1 MIGAGLKWM
10 VEAGLLKMVDS
21 NFNEIDVS
29 VVGAD
34 DDSGYSKMS
43 SYKHR
48 TALSEQ
54 WKKIKP
60 VSCTIDFILR
70 RNEDKIPKGTAVMSY
85 NILAPGKANDG
96 FITKTG
102 DEKADTLLVSLT
114 NQFKASFGN
123 LGDESRKSLSK
134 NQSYARF
141 AHAFVLGE
149 DARRA
154 SENERSCVTDDVK
167 KVYEKMTKLTN
178 KEIVEIINPK
188 SNDRFSEFVRMF
200 NLIEKQRLSDS
211 KKSRSHQDIEVD
223 KAREAILLFIAPAG
237 PGQTDED
244 KYNAISAYKILSKTL
259 KKRLAWD
266 SDDKGRAAR
275 IVSYLGMNKKQRTTN
290 IWCLQEV
297 DSKADKYFAE
307 NLKSHNIGYVSDKR
321 DLGIAWDESVWEIKS
336 EEETV
341 VMSHILGVTLKHKKE
356 GQEVVV
362 YSIHLPSGAG
372 EEKYKG
378 RVKQLLNI
386 RENEKVKA
394 HLSGDIPMIIG
405 MDANDPSGDTLVKYV
420 FGYGGTD
427 EDLPDYDGGEE
438 KCEKDLELTNDMMNA
453 FRPNESNPSD
463 HAGVR
468 WQSVSPPPV
477 FGASSDDDDQSA
489 HATFVSLWYEGNKL
503 SGHVPYRLLLATKI
517 LHVLLK
523 SDENKVRHCS
533 SKDECT
539 AELLASEIQKHRIIL
554 NKAPEL
560 PLILKEFKSIDS
572 KKMVEI
578 KAIDA
583 QFIRFVMATYLSLKY
598 AMSTQFDS
606 HNYTPA
612 NILNALIKDHITSTK
627 TNESDYNCEEAYML
641 YFKMSKKLYNTS
653 LSNVFNEML
662 KYLNE
667 GNIETHLNLIANMS
681 KLTCE

>member
-21 NFNEIDVS
+21 NFNDIDVS

-70 RNEDKIPKGTAVMSY
+70 KDEDKIPKGTAVMSY

-102 DEKADTLLVSLT
+102 DEEADTLLVSLT
-114 NQFKASFGN
+114 NQFKASFGT

-154 SENERSCVTDDVK
+154 SENKNSSVVVK
-167 KVYEKMTKLTN
+167 EKEMYDKMTKLTN
-178 KEIVEIINPK
+178 KEIVEIIN
-188 SNDRFSEFVRMF
+188 NDRFSEFVRMF
-200 NLIEKQRLSDS
+200 NSIEEHRVSAS
-211 KKSRSHQDIEVD
+211 KKTHQDIEVD
-223 KAREAILLFIAPAG
+223 KAREAILLFIAPG
-237 PGQTDED
+237 HGKTDED
-244 KYNAISAYKILSKTL
+244 KYNAISAYKNLSKTL

-275 IVSYLGMNKKQRTTN
+275 IVNYLGMNKKPRTTN

-297 DSKADKYFAE
+297 DSKADKYFA
-307 NLKSHNIGYVSDKR
+307 NILKSHNIGYVSDKR
-321 DLGIAWDESVWEIKS
+321 DLGIAWDKSVWEIKS

-341 VMSHILGVTLKHKKE
+341 VMSHILGVTLKHKKG

-372 EEKYKG
+372 ATKYKD
-378 RVKQLLNI
+378 RVKQLREI
-386 RENEKVKA
+386 RENGKVKA

-420 FGYGGTD
+420 FGYGGAD
-427 EDLPDYDGGEE
+427 EDLPEYDGGEE

-463 HAGVR
+463 HAGVK

-477 FGASSDDDDQSA
+477 FGASTDDDDQSA

-523 SDENKVRHCS
+523 SDKNKVRHR

-554 NKAPEL
+554 NKATVL

-627 TNESDYNCEEAYML
+627 TIESDYNCEEAYML